1 MWDVVMA
8 FPAESL
14 IAFTIG
20 GLILNFAPG
29 ADVFFATACGIQGGP
44 RAGAMAG
51 LGVGLGDVW
60 HITLAALGLSAVI
73 AAHPGALS
81 VIRWAGAG
89 YLLWL
94 AWKSWRA
101 GTGAQA
107 VRGVVKPL
115 RAVGRGFLSNALN
128 PKPVLFILAFLPQ
141 FTRPDYGPIWQ
152 QVVILGS
159 IFAFTGTLVTMG
171 YGIVAGWLGR
181 SLSARMGAV
190 NKIAAVM
197 FGGLA
202 ARLVWDGAA

>member
-1 MWDVVMA
+1 MWDVLLA
-8 FPAESL
+8 FPVESL

-51 LGVGLGDVW
+51 IGVGIGVIW
-60 HITLAALGLSAVI
+60 HITLAALGLSALI
-73 AAHPGALS
+73 AAHPGALTA
-81 VIRWAGAG
+81 IRWVGAV

-101 GTGAQA
+101 GAGGGAA
-107 VRGVVKPL
+107 RGVVNPL
-115 RAVGRGFLSNALN
+115 RAIARGFLSNALN

-141 FTRPDYGPIWQ
+141 FTNPAYGPIWQ

-159 IFAFTGTLVTMG
+159 IFAFTGTLVTIG
-171 YGIVAGWLGR
+171 YGMAAGYLGR

-202 ARLVWDGAA
+202 AKLAIS

>member
-1 MWDVVMA
+1 MWDVLMA

-20 GLILNFAPG
+20 GLILNVAPG
-29 ADVFFATACGIQGGP
+29 QDVFFATACGVQGGP

-51 LGVGLGDVW
+51 LGVGLGVVW
-60 HITLAALGLSAVI
+60 HVTLAALGLSALI
-73 AAHPGALS
+73 AAHPGAL
-81 VIRWAGAG
+81 IAIKWIGAG
-89 YLLWL
+89 YLVWL

-101 GTGAQA
+101 GNGGAGA
-107 VRGVVKPL
+107 RGIHNPL
-115 RAVGRGFLSNALN
+115 RAIARGFLSNALN

-152 QVVILGS
+152 QVVILGG

-171 YGIVAGWLGR
+171 YGLVAGWLGR
-181 SLSARMGAV
+181 SLSARLGIM

-202 ARLVWDGAA
+202 ARLVIA